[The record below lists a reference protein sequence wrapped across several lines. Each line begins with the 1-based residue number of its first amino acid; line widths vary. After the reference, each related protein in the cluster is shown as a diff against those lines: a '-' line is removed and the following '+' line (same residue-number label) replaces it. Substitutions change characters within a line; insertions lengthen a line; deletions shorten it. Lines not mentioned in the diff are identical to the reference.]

1 MVWPLGSSV
10 IEICRIRAGLLTS
23 MTWTAEGQGSGA
35 VAVLRPAVIYEF
47 EGELV
52 KLTRFF
58 LDQERAREA
67 FG

>member
-1 MVWPLGSSV
+1 
-10 IEICRIRAGLLTS
+10 
-23 MTWTAEGQGSGA
+23 
-35 VAVLRPAVIYEF
+35 VIYEF

-58 LDQERAREA
+58 LDQDRAREA